1 VLAAAHDV
9 FAEKGYAGATMSAI
23 ADAAGVSVKTVE
35 AAFGTKANLLK
46 ELIDVRI
53 VGDDEPVAMADRPE
67 VADMEAETDPA
78 RLLEMYGAFVT
89 AIGRR
94 TAVVARVLADA
105 ARSTPELAELQ
116 ATTVRN
122 RMFGARGFVGAL
134 ARVAPL
140 RIDEDAAAVT
150 VWVLTDPHVYGELT
164 GERGFSDEQFAAWFR
179 DAVSRLL
186 IE

>member
-1 VLAAAHDV
+1 MLAAAHEV
-9 FAEKGYAGATMSAI
+9 FAERGYAGATMSAI
-23 ADAAGVSVKTVE
+23 AERADVSVKTVE
-35 AAFGTKANLLK
+35 AGFGTKANLLK

-53 VGDDEPVAMADRPE
+53 AGDDEPVAVADRPE

-78 RLLEMYGAFVT
+78 RLVEMYGRFVT

-94 TAVVARVLADA
+94 TSVGARVLADA

-116 ATTVRN
+116 AATVRN
-122 RMFGARGFVGAL
+122 RMFGAQSFVAAL
-134 ARVAPL
+134 GRIAPL
-140 RIDEDAAAVT
+140 RIDAGTAAAT
-150 VWVLTDPHVYGELT
+150 VWTLTDPHVYGELT
-164 GERGFSDEQFAAWFR
+164 VGRGFTDEQFAAWFS